1 MIEHDFTEM
10 VPEHNAKNLK
20 YVRIQGKE
28 LASNTLHGKG
38 LFSMCWNLIQKG
50 IMSDEDAEFYKAI
63 DAWVAEDLPYP
74 EPCNNQEPV
83 LCYFKTDNASL
94 FTARIMPA
102 LWLLDKYHHP
112 YYIIYTNYPGEIIYE
127 DEYQIAVKADMNFV
141 VEDQQS
147 WTK

>member
-10 VPEHNAKNLK
+10 VPEHSAKNLK

-63 DAWVAEDLPYP
+63 DARVAEDLPCP

-94 FTARIMPA
+94 FTARIIQARLFMKMSTRSR
-102 LWLLDKYHHP
+102 LR
-112 YYIIYTNYPGEIIYE
+112 
-127 DEYQIAVKADMNFV
+127 QI
-141 VEDQQS
+141 
-147 WTK
+147 